1 MSAPT
6 LRQYGRT
13 WTWPPPVPA
22 AISKREPF
30 RSGALRGVEGP
41 PPSYGRLPAEYVR
54 LCQAEPPTY
63 LVMSYATPIAWFS
76 DAHGW
81 TVPDERYSVT
91 TGRHQGYVRTAMT
104 L

>member
-1 MSAPT
+1 MSGPT

-22 AISKREPF
+22 AIAKREPF
-30 RSGALRGVEGP
+30 RSGALRGQDGP
-41 PPSYGRLPAEYVR
+41 PSSYGRLALEYVR
-54 LCQAEPPTY
+54 ILEREQPSY
-63 LVMSYATPIAWFS
+63 LVMSYATPIAWWS
-76 DAHGW
+76 LEHGW
-81 TVPDERYSVT
+81 TLPDERYSVT